1 MKKPIESITTKKEKK
16 KNVVQRD
23 WTHMICPSHQ
33 KEHLHLE
40 DLFTSIVQEI
50 LYYINMMEVQMSQ
63 DLTNFVGYALTMMES
78 CKSYSAAM
86 TNY

>member
-1 MKKPIESITTKKEKK
+1 
-16 KNVVQRD
+16 
-23 WTHMICPSHQ
+23 MICPSHQ

-50 LYYINMMEVQMSQ
+50 LYYINMMEVQMPQ
-63 DLTNFVGYALTMMES
+63 DLMNFMGYALTMMES

-86 TNY
+86 TSY